1 MPLTAAEVRNTK
13 FSTTRMR
20 AGYDMDEVDAFLDI
34 VEADVAQY
42 TDDLQ
47 RSRDGEAVL
56 RTQCD
61 QLQVRL
67 GMAEQK
73 LSDAQA
79 ELAELQSV
87 RHHQTEP
94 IAVVPVAAPVTAPV
108 EAPVEAAAPEPAAPV
123 LATSVFA
130 TSVFAPVPVAEPDA
144 VPELPADQA
153 AAVAANPEAASVVA
167 IAQRHADEIVRFA
180 QTRADGIRASVR
192 TMLTDQMAIVDRS

>member
-73 LSDAQA
+73 LADAQA
-79 ELAELQSV
+79 ELAELQSA

-94 IAVVPVAAPVTAPV
+94 IVL
-108 EAPVEAAAPEPAAPV
+108 AAAAA
-123 LATSVFA
+123 AES
-130 TSVFAPVPVAEPDA
+130 VAEPIPEPIAAAIGEPVLEFESESDA
-144 VPELPADQA
+144 APELPADLA
-153 AAVAANPEAASVVA
+153 AAVAADPEAASVVA
-167 IAQRHADEIVRFA
+167 IAQRQADEIVRFA

-192 TMLTDQMAIVDRS
+192 SMLTDQMALVDRG